1 MEYFY
6 VYFFL
11 HFFLWSSFFFS
22 LGVVFYFSEWEV
34 TGTFWNLCAISFL
47 FLLRSSFF
55 PIFYRYK
62 FHHYP
67 KAIFDFWENYELL
80 SGKVFVRGPRDL
92 KMPRTNSE
100 KIDPKLYEIIFC
112 PLFFGHYYWINQYT
126 NSNIPTYSNY
136 IDGYLWMRWCW
147 LKSTRFDSVN
157 HHMWYYVI
165 IILM

>member
-1 MEYFY
+1 MYIFFFVFFFEVLFSLALGSYSTLANGRWRELFETY
-6 VYFFL
+6 VQF
-11 HFFLWSSFFFS
+11 HFFFS
-22 LGVVFYFSEWEV
+22 CGL
-34 TGTFWNLCAISFL
+34 LSFQFFIDTNFIITQKL
-47 FLLRSSFF
+47 FLTSEK
-55 PIFYRYK
+55 IMNFYQGRY
-62 FHHYP
+62 
-67 KAIFDFWENYELL
+67 
-80 SGKVFVRGPRDL
+80 FVRGLWDL